1 LEFQGDETWAC
12 YCHCDDW
19 RRNCGAPVVAFIGVK
34 LDKFAWTGKA
44 PRHYVSSKGV
54 KRHFCDNCGSPMGF
68 EADHNEGEIH
78 VYAASL
84 AHPEIFEPKFHVH
97 AEENLPWLRIED
109 ALPRH
114 DKSIT

>member
-1 LEFQGDETWAC
+1 
-12 YCHCDDW
+12 
-19 RRNCGAPVVAFIGVK
+19 
-34 LDKFAWTGKA
+34 
-44 PRHYVSSKGV
+44 
-54 KRHFCDNCGSPMGF
+54 MGF